1 MCFAFRIVLGYYII
15 IFLMKETPA
24 EKKHWQMAEVKTAC
38 CSLEAAQL
46 DGLER
51 PRLPIIKS
59 AEFRTRPSKT
69 RCLLSNKQQK
79 KEKKRSAP
87 RKKIL
92 DFPSIPKNYEI
103 FSKFHFCF
111 DHNIF
116 SLGLQHCVSSSRI
129 KR

>member
-1 MCFAFRIVLGYYII
+1 
-15 IFLMKETPA
+15 MKETPA

-87 RKKIL
+87 RKKNSR
-92 DFPSIPKNYEI
+92 FPIHP
-103 FSKFHFCF
+103 
-111 DHNIF
+111 
-116 SLGLQHCVSSSRI
+116 
-129 KR
+129 